1 MKLSRATVEAV
12 ADFIRLPISSTSPWD
27 RVSFHINKTLKATA
41 TCGTSV
47 LTIVSTDEHDFAQ
60 QLRLVVAG
68 ARRMQIMED
77 EEGCECRDGEGC
89 SVCSTLPTRP
99 LKVRTRRTP
108 EEAVLECD
116 DCDADPGEPC
126 DCGTEEEVNA
136 HLGANWIELD
146 PEQDRMGLRWVSETV
161 RRAFLTRLKK
171 LQRDRLRVYR
181 KTTKG
186 TSRCTMS
193 QCRDLGSGR
202 YLHVGTGKGMW
213 YRGRQVNV
221 TWKETLVH
229 YIEHHGFCPPPE
241 FREAID
247 ALMNHKKP
255 VPTKRDKP

>member
-1 MKLSRATVEAV
+1 MNVTNSVTKAITEFLRTSGWERTTLELTRTKLILIAHSGDAV
-12 ADFIRLPISSTSPWD
+12 VTITSTDDDDFVRQL
-27 RVSFHINKTLKATA
+27 R
-41 TCGTSV
+41 V
-47 LTIVSTDEHDFAQ
+47 LTS
-60 QLRLVVAG
+60 G
-68 ARRMQIMED
+68 YRRMQVEED
-77 EEGCECRDGEGC
+77 EEEADDDDDDDDAPAPQARSPG
-89 SVCSTLPTRP
+89 VRP
-99 LKVRTRRTP
+99 RRTP
-108 EEAVLECD
+108 EQAPQCRE
-116 DCDADPGEPC
+116 CDADPGEPC
-126 DCGTEEEVNA
+126 DCGTENEVNA

-146 PEQDRMGLRWVSETV
+146 PEQDRMGLCWVSNTV
-161 RRAFLTRLKK
+161 RLAFLARIKK
-171 LQRDRLRVYR
+171 LEKDRLRVSR
-181 KTTKG
+181 ETTKG